1 MKGKLYTS
9 QIVTCQRVTAFQVP
23 GKKYT
28 AGKSAQVRPVRS
40 QHPEL
45 SVKVK
50 EDIIMS
56 GKKQALGD
64 TGEVEL
70 VSSAPV
76 TTKKNVAS
84 WVHLLAG
91 A

>member
-1 MKGKLYTS
+1 
-9 QIVTCQRVTAFQVP
+9 
-23 GKKYT
+23 
-28 AGKSAQVRPVRS
+28 
-40 QHPEL
+40 
-45 SVKVK
+45 
-50 EDIIMS
+50 MS
-56 GKKQALGD
+56 GNTQAQAD
-64 TGEVEL
+64 EGEVEL